1 MAFRRGF
8 HVIRR
13 GPLARIEVQF
23 PRPGTAG
30 VRASFPGGGTGRP
43 AQADVLDLVLG
54 MLAWGVHG
62 TDEHAVRPTADR
74 IRAVATA
81 IASSPDG
88 SVADGTIEMPTRAHG
103 RVPVSPGQWDDS
115 CRAAPVTVELV
126 HSAVGPVP
134 VRKGSPPAPS
144 LVLGGL
150 AAAAWDARAAGPEG
164 RLAIALALEGLI
176 GWYAEAHRLTPARDA
191 VASARIH
198 AADRLRAAGHALP
211 PALADAPA

>member
-1 MAFRRGF
+1 M
-8 HVIRR
+8 IRR
-13 GPLARIEVQF
+13 GPLARLEVQF
-23 PRPGTAG
+23 PQPGRAG

-43 AQADVLDLVLG
+43 PEADVFDLVLG

-74 IRAVATA
+74 IRALATA
-81 IASSPDG
+81 IARSPDG
-88 SVADGTIEMPTRAHG
+88 SVPEGTIEVPTRAHG
-103 RVPVSPGQWDDS
+103 PVPVLAGEWDDA

-150 AAAAWDARAAGPEG
+150 VAAAWDARGAGPEG
-164 RLAIALALEGLI
+164 RLALALALEGLI
-176 GWYAEAHRLTPARDA
+176 SWYAEAHRLTPARDA

-198 AADRLRAAGHALP
+198 AAERLRAAGHQLP